1 VGGIVGRDPG
11 VPFAHEGR
19 PASGRAARTFKPRR
33 GRLSDAKRADL
44 EALVP
49 PLLLAPSTSVLDRAA
64 VFGRVAPLVVDIGFG
79 MGESTAALAVAH
91 PDVDLLAVDIHTPG
105 FVALARAL
113 HEAQATNV
121 RIVAADALDVL
132 TWMVAPGSLAQVRA
146 SFPDPWPKASQ
157 RHRRLVDPSFA
168 GLVATRLEPGGTLH
182 LATDWPD
189 YADQMLEVL
198 SACRDLTNEH
208 ADEHD
213 GWAPRDPE
221 RPCTRY
227 EQRGID
233 AGRPIRD
240 LVFRRTA

>member
-1 VGGIVGRDPG
+1 MGHIVGRDPG
-11 VPFAHEGR
+11 APFAHEGR
-19 PASGRAARTFKPRR
+19 PASGRSARTFKPRR
-33 GRLSDAKRADL
+33 GRLSEAKRADL

-49 PLLLAPSTSVLDRAA
+49 PLLVEPTTTVLDRAV

-79 MGESTAALAVAH
+79 MGESTAALATAH
-91 PDVDLLAVDIHTPG
+91 PELDLLAVDIHTPG

-113 HEAQATNV
+113 HDAHATNV

-132 TWMVAPGSLAQVRA
+132 TWMVAPASLAQVRV

-157 RHRRLVDPSFA
+157 RHRRLVDGSFA
-168 GLVATRLEPGGTLH
+168 TLVASRLEPGGTLH

-189 YADQMLEVL
+189 YAEQMLEVL
-198 SACRDLTNEH
+198 RACDALTNVHE
-208 ADEHD
+208 A
-213 GWAPRDPE
+213 WAPRDPE

-240 LVFRRTA
+240 LVFRRNP

>member
-1 VGGIVGRDPG
+1 MGGIVGRDPG
-11 VPFAHEGR
+11 APFTLDGR
-19 PASGRAARTFKPRR
+19 PASGRSARTFKPRR
-33 GRLSDAKRADL
+33 GRLSDAKRTDL
-44 EALVP
+44 EELVP
-49 PLLLAPSTSVLDRAA
+49 PILLEPSTTLLDRVA
-64 VFGRVAPLVVDIGFG
+64 VFGRTAPLVIDIGFG
-79 MGESTAALAVAH
+79 MGESTAAIAIAH
-91 PDVDLLAVDIHTPG
+91 PELDLLAIDVHTPG

-113 HEAQATNV
+113 HEAGAGNV

-132 TWMVAPGSLAQVRA
+132 TWMVAPATVAQVRV

-157 RHRRLVDPSFA
+157 RHRRLVDRSFA
-168 GLVATRLEPGGTLH
+168 ALVTSRLEHGGTLH

-198 SACRDLTNEH
+198 SASDALVNT
-208 ADEHD
+208 HD

-221 RPCTRY
+221 RPITRY

-240 LVFRRTA
+240 LVFRRIG